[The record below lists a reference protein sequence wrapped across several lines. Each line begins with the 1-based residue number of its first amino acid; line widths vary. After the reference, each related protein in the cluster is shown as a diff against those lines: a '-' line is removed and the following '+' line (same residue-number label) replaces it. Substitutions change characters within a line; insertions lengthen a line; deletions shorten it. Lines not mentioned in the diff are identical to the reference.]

1 MLRLEA
7 GTADLVTNEI
17 RAEDYAALERA
28 SSAGKVQLVE
38 AGVSVDPTG
47 LWFNLRA
54 DNPHAKAKPWLQWE
68 ELRKAISLAVD
79 RKTVVNTVFLGAA
92 EPAFGPITRGYGPWY
107 VADLPRSDF
116 DPARAKTLLEGIGLK
131 DRNGDGT
138 LDDTS
143 GKPAR
148 FSVLTRKGS
157 TVLERTLANVQEQ
170 LGKIGLGL
178 DIVALERNPMLG
190 QWDAGD
196 YEAMYYGAPVSSIDP
211 SNNSDL
217 WLSSGG
223 FHFWA
228 PNQPKPATAWEGQ
241 IDQLMGA
248 LATTMDSAKRV
259 AMFADVQR
267 ILAEHEP
274 IIYFAAPKVTVGMS
288 ARVTGA
294 VPAVVQ
300 PQVLWRPET
309 LGVGGAIR

>member
-1 MLRLEA
+1 MGGRANLGVVLA
-7 GTADLVTNEI
+7 KGGGGTAHTARRGRQFERHAQGLLFARLGVLNLCHHAPRQNLLVGEH
-17 RAEDYAALERA
+17 
-28 SSAGKVQLVE
+28 LVVMQHRPGRN
-38 AGVSVDPTG
+38 A
-47 LWFNLRA
+47 
-54 DNPHAKAKPWLQWE
+54 
-68 ELRKAISLAVD
+68 
-79 RKTVVNTVFLGAA
+79 
-92 EPAFGPITRGYGPWY
+92 RG
-107 VADLPRSDF
+107 
-116 DPARAKTLLEGIGLK
+116 LEGGQPLCVALLGQFGLK